1 MRLTFAAICMSVFLF
16 EAVASAQTTVFEHDF
31 QNATPGDLSGLGPMG
46 EPQGTLG
53 EPAVGTLSA
62 TGGFVSGTRPAYTT
76 GDNGTSNAISVAAGV
91 INDVGTPSGNFLT
104 VNLSEPAAVTGVLGA
119 GQTTDFSC
127 SIASFGSANE
137 VFPKLTHI
145 VGLSSTGAEVFQLT
159 YRAGSAGST
168 RELFAREF
176 GEDNSTYEEI
186 ENPDDP
192 DNPTL
197 GLSAIDGDVVLDDV
211 AFNISST
218 NTNVA
223 PTGQIVVNVT
233 IDEDGWNVSAAPT
246 GGGSMPTEATGL
258 GIASGATD
266 LASIIFF
273 TSHSSTVSAQNKGL
287 WVDNILVTTDLT
299 VEPNTDLVGDFNDD
313 GAVDC
318 DDLDVYIGNLG
329 FFAAG
334 GLEDQDLVADG
345 TIDSLDVA
353 FLVENLIVTTNGETG
368 TFLGDLNC
376 DGIVDVL
383 GDAFILIGS
392 LNSSVMSYSSG
403 DITLDGTVDVLNDAF
418 ALVGNLGMNNTPPA
432 AP

>member
-1 MRLTFAAICMSVFLF
+1 
-16 EAVASAQTTVFEHDF
+16 
-31 QNATPGDLSGLGPMG
+31 
-46 EPQGTLG
+46 
-53 EPAVGTLSA
+53 
-62 TGGFVSGTRPAYTT
+62 
-76 GDNGTSNAISVAAGV
+76 
-91 INDVGTPSGNFLT
+91 
-104 VNLSEPAAVTGVLGA
+104 
-119 GQTTDFSC
+119 
-127 SIASFGSANE
+127 
-137 VFPKLTHI
+137 
-145 VGLSSTGAEVFQLT
+145 
-159 YRAGSAGST
+159 
-168 RELFAREF
+168 
-176 GEDNSTYEEI
+176 
-186 ENPDDP
+186 
-192 DNPTL
+192 
-197 GLSAIDGDVVLDDV
+197 
-211 AFNISST
+211 
-218 NTNVA
+218 
-223 PTGQIVVNVT
+223 
-233 IDEDGWNVSAAPT
+233 
-246 GGGSMPTEATGL
+246 MPTEATGL

-318 DDLDVYIGNLG
+318 DDIDEYIGNLG

-376 DGIVDVL
+376 DGVVDVL
-383 GDAFILIGS
+383 GDAFILVGS
-392 LNSSVMSYSSG
+392 LGSTVMSYSDG
-403 DITLDGTVDVLNDAF
+403 DANLDGTVDVLNDAF